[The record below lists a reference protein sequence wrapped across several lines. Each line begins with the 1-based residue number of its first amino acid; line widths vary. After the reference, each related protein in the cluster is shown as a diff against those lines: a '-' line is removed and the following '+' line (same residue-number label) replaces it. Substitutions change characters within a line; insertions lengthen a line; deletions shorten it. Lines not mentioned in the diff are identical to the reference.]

1 MCCKSIAI
9 VALVAFVIPMI
20 PSVSFCQEAEQQD
33 VVYLK
38 NGSIIRGVI
47 IEQIPE
53 ESVKIR
59 TADGSVFVYQMS
71 EVERITKEAPVAG
84 QPTKPTK
91 SKKEPALACVLSFLL
106 PGLGQFYNGEAG
118 KGAIMLGASFF
129 GVILMAS
136 AINDELWTRQDSDA
150 KGTFGVMIFLGA
162 WLWSV
167 IDAPIS
173 ASKINRDNGWTSLP
187 LIDEDLAVKFSDL
200 AVGGKTTPGIKF
212 KWSF

>member
-1 MCCKSIAI
+1 MYRKSIVVVILLAFL
-9 VALVAFVIPMI
+9 VSLMPAAGNGQEEAL
-20 PSVSFCQEAEQQD
+20 QD

-53 ESVKIR
+53 QSVKIR

-71 EVERITKEAPVAG
+71 EVEKITKETPVTNET
-84 QPTKPTK
+84 PKPMK
-91 SKKEPALACVLSFLL
+91 SRKEPALACVLSFLL
-106 PGLGQFYNGEAG
+106 PGLGQFYNGESG
-118 KGAIMLGASFF
+118 KGAIMLGASIF

-136 AINDELWTRQDSDA
+136 AINDELWSGRNSDE
-150 KGTFGVMIFLGA
+150 KGALGGMIFLGA
-162 WLWSV
+162 WLWSL

-173 ASKINRDNGWTSLP
+173 ASKINRENGWTSLP
-187 LIDEDLAVKFSDL
+187 VIDESLAAKLADLSID
-200 AVGGKTTPGIKF
+200 GKITPGVKF